1 MLYVRET
8 YILSIAPNI
17 ATSNLIF
24 THLQVD
30 KIVVFILV
38 SWFDFWNPFPKK
50 HQFGESFFTEALPR
64 MPGSA
69 DVPRLRLRLRFTGA
83 GDGDGKAEKAGG
95 GVNGGLGGSGGAGR
109 LQWFACF
116 PFGKRHL
123 PEGFFES
130 NMMKNVWQFLWE
142 CWSTSIETDQL
153 RFLVEACSGF

>member
-1 MLYVRET
+1 MSEKNT
-8 YILSIAPNI
+8 YYHLHLILPPLAW
-17 ATSNLIF
+17 SN
-24 THLQVD
+24 HLQVD
-30 KIVVFILV
+30 QNRGLYLV
-38 SWFDFWNPFPKK
+38 SWFDFWNPFRKK
-50 HQFGESFFTEALPR
+50 HQFGETFTEALPR

-123 PEGFFES
+123 AEGFFES
-130 NMMKNVWQFLWE
+130 KMMKMFGNFFGSASLL
-142 CWSTSIETDQL
+142 QL
-153 RFLVEACSGF
+153 KPISCVSWLKLVVASSH